1 MDNEGNIVLPID
13 DLQLETLREGEVVTL
28 PHSAS
33 LASLATAG
41 KVATV
46 AETSTEMPPDICEAE
61 ETASVRSTGKGAREE
76 PLNPRLSGAFF
87 TSSYRFV
94 LNISP
99 KASNESLTN
108 F

>member
-33 LASLATAG
+33 LASLATAS

-46 AETSTEMPPDICEAE
+46 AETATEMPPDICEAE
-61 ETASVRSTGKGAREE
+61 ETASVGTTGERTREE
-76 PLNPRLSGAFF
+76 PLNPQLSEVFF
-87 TSSYRFV
+87 YFV
-94 LNISP
+94 VS
-99 KASNESLTN
+99 
-108 F
+108 FCFR